1 MQEQNGQ
8 YVVKIP
14 TEIYSRVVG
23 YFRPVQNWNLGKRQ
37 EFSERA
43 YYDLEKAVPGSMK
56 AEKEQK
62 SQGNVA

>member
-1 MQEQNGQ
+1 MPEKKGQ
-8 YVVKIP
+8 SVVRIP

-43 YYDLEKAVPGSMK
+43 YYNVEKVVPES
-56 AEKEQK
+56 AAEQK
-62 SQGNVA
+62 TESNVA

>member
-1 MQEQNGQ
+1 MKDSKGQ
-8 YVVKIP
+8 SVVKVP

-43 YYDLEKAVPGSMK
+43 YYDLEKIVPGST
-56 AEKEQK
+56 KEQS
-62 SQGNVA
+62 SQSNVA

>member
-1 MQEQNGQ
+1 MKETKGE
-8 YVVKIP
+8 YVVKVP

-43 YYDLEKAVPGSMK
+43 YYDLEKVVPGSTK
-56 AEKEQK
+56 VQA
-62 SQGNVA
+62 SQSNVA